1 MSERT
6 EEMPVEYVLVC
17 SCGKEQ
23 RLELTEREQRNGD
36 LNESTQVLANLFE
49 YFHAQHGTVEGGFAL
64 TTTPAPIAAS
74 AEGES
79 E

>member
-17 SCGKEQ
+17 SCGKGQ
-23 RLELTEREQRNGD
+23 RLELTPREQRDGD
-36 LNESTQVLANLFE
+36 LNESTQMLANLFE

-64 TTTPAPIAAS
+64 KE
-74 AEGES
+74 EGANGE
-79 E
+79 